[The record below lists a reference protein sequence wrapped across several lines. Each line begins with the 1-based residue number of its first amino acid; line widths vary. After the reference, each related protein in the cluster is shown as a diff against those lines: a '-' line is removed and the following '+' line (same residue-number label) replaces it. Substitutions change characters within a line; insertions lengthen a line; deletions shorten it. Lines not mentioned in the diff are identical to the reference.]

1 MHKRIVF
8 LLCALLAVST
18 LAVAQTQVTKILSAS
33 DITAMINH
41 GEAIADELD
50 AVELPLDWTAAS
62 IMDLEEGD
70 DLVTYVNNLRKT
82 PVSAEVRAIF
92 RKYGLGDNGFEK
104 YIVMTIAISTEV
116 TRAELEEVKAL
127 YAMMPEGE
135 SFTIDLDKMLVR
147 MEETVHPADLQ
158 LVRSRLGELE
168 FMAEE

>member
-8 LLCALLAVST
+8 LFGALLAVST

-41 GEAIADELD
+41 GDAIADELD
-50 AVELPLDWTAAS
+50 AVEVPVDWTAAAF
-62 IMDLEEGD
+62 MNMEEGD
-70 DLVTYVNNLRKT
+70 DLVTYMNNLRKT

-168 FMAEE
+168 FMTEE